1 MKRVGETGI
10 PCVNVGPTRGW
21 IATHNNYYPS
31 EDVLVVV
38 DAAFASAG
46 SRFWQLFFD
55 FNTVV
60 SVRCLVVDVVV
71 VKTFGSCSS
80 RACVFVFCA
89 ILGCKWRVLYPLC
102 HWFLYL
108 SSCFVMIISAKTDT
122 LYGSVLGS
130 VDFEFGRQS
139 PITEFKKTPRRVK
152 FFRQ

>member
-55 FNTVV
+55 FSTLA
-60 SVRCLVVDVVV
+60 SVRCLVVFLVVV
-71 VKTFGSCSS
+71 MTLRGLFRCAYVL
-80 RACVFVFCA
+80 VFVLFVVVSGKFCTRSVT
-89 ILGCKWRVLYPLC
+89 G
-102 HWFLYL
+102 FL
-108 SSCFVMIISAKTDT
+108 S
-122 LYGSVLGS
+122 
-130 VDFEFGRQS
+130 
-139 PITEFKKTPRRVK
+139 
-152 FFRQ
+152 